1 MAELEGQVALITG
14 ASGGL
19 GSAVVRAFLEAG
31 ARVATVQNTGADA
44 GVFSLA
50 ADLTA
55 ADQAAKAVSTVHAH
69 FGRIDALVHLVGG
82 FEGGATVEQ
91 ITDSS
96 WKRMFDLNVNAAFYM
111 IRAVLPGMLAGGRG
125 RVLAVGSRNA
135 IEPAAALA
143 AYNASKAALVSLI
156 RTVALEVRHRGL
168 TANAVLPSVIDTA
181 ANRAAMPQADATKW
195 VQPAAIARLLVWL
208 ASDAASDVN
217 GAAIPI
223 YGRA

>member
-19 GSAVVRAFLEAG
+19 GRAVVRAFLDAG
-31 ARVATVQNTGADA
+31 ARVATIQSAGAEP

-55 ADQAAKAVSTVHAH
+55 ANHAAQAVSTVQAH

-91 ITDSS
+91 IEDRS
-96 WKRMFDLNVNAAFYM
+96 WTRMFDLNVNSAFYM

-125 RVLAVGSRNA
+125 RILAIGSRMA
-135 IEPAAALA
+135 VEPAAALA

-156 RTVALEVRHRGL
+156 HTVALEVRQRGL
-168 TANAVLPSVIDTA
+168 TANAVLPSVIDTP

-208 ASDAASDVN
+208 ASDAAADVN